1 MTKRGSLK
9 SSPWFAILVCCVLQ
23 GHVLDI
29 CKCDIVYKSNL
40 SLYWILLS
48 VSDPVEGKYLSSN
61 QSGFPPCQRVVQSHA
76 SGLVDSKPKIFNSCV
91 QGQKMD
97 PQGTP
102 LDFPSASHG
111 STQCITFLHMPS
123 FLGLNKSNL
132 PVWRLKY
139 TEVQSQQMAFTQS
152 PSLSNNPKI
161 PTYYLIFAVWFRQS
175 ERWGEKADSDF
186 RIVIMQSRCWTWYG
200 LASLAILQ
208 KYYLEILL
216 KYNVHISTKWL

>member
-23 GHVLDI
+23 GHVPDI

-48 VSDPVEGKYLSSN
+48 VSDPVEGKYLLSN

-132 PVWRLKY
+132 PVW
-139 TEVQSQQMAFTQS
+139 
-152 PSLSNNPKI
+152 
-161 PTYYLIFAVWFRQS
+161 FRQS

-208 KYYLEILL
+208 KHYLEILL